1 MPIRALHS
9 SVMAKF
15 GENDRFWSS
24 MFEGNNRLRFERP
37 VDEASKQWWIKK
49 FYETFDLTPEGM
61 ADRIT
66 RSAPGEKSIAYHFI
80 DAAKESFS
88 LRIDGDFPGSQEFW
102 FAHRELDLK
111 GSAFNAEGM
120 DISDAMQGR
129 GYGRALMG
137 DLVDTGKLIGI
148 DSIRLRAERVGRYV
162 WVKMGFL
169 PTGDAWRQMKLEAYD
184 FILTHRALL
193 AAKATE
199 LLNRVHDGGPD
210 MVRTLA
216 SIEVEVPSRDVPAR
230 FSPKLMPFGKAFFLE
245 AASPWNGSLD
255 LRDDASMRLVE
266 SYRQKR

>member
-1 MPIRALHS
+1 
-9 SVMAKF
+9 
-15 GENDRFWSS
+15 
-24 MFEGNNRLRFERP
+24 MFEDNNRLRFERP

-66 RSAPGEKSIAYHFI
+66 RSAPGEKSTAYHFI

-120 DISDAMQGR
+120 DISDVMQGR

-193 AAKATE
+193 GAKATE
-199 LLNRVHDGGPD
+199 LLK
-210 MVRTLA
+210 
-216 SIEVEVPSRDVPAR
+216 SR
-230 FSPKLMPFGKAFFLE
+230 S
-245 AASPWNGSLD
+245 
-255 LRDDASMRLVE
+255 
-266 SYRQKR
+266 

>member
-1 MPIRALHS
+1 
-9 SVMAKF
+9 MANF

-24 MFEGNNRLRFERP
+24 TFEDNNRLRFERP
-37 VDEASKQWWIKK
+37 VDEASKQWRIKR
-49 FYETFDLTPEGM
+49 FYETFDLTPESM

-80 DAAKESFS
+80 NAAKESFS

-111 GSAFNAEGM
+111 GSAFNAEVM
-120 DISDAMQGR
+120 DISDAMQGK

-137 DLVDTGKLIGI
+137 DLVDTGILIGLDRI
-148 DSIRLRAERVGRYV
+148 KLRAERVGRYV

-169 PTGDAWRQMKLEAYD
+169 PTEDAWRQMKLEAYD
-184 FILTHRALL
+184 FILTHQALL
-193 AAKATE
+193 EPKAME
-199 LLNRVHDGGPD
+199 LLKRVHDGGPN

-230 FSPKLMPFGKAFFLE
+230 LGPKLMPFGKAFFLE
-245 AASPWNGSLD
+245 AASPWSGFLN
-255 LRDDASMRLVE
+255 LRDDGSMKLVE
-266 SYRQKR
+266 SYRQKK